1 MTYFNYKGILQESLT
16 LKISVQKYSERFA
29 NRNYTAELQQEFAN
43 QISDTN
49 NLSIQY
55 QDAIDRKEVATAELR
70 DFIKETQNDLKIV
83 RTAGK
88 NVFARGSVE
97 LRNLG
102 VGEKPA
108 AAIDSICGQTERV
121 LNNVILHKDRLIA
134 EGGLIES
141 EYETIAARPA
151 ELRDKDA
158 RQNALKAEA
167 VAMGEKLQAAARKL
181 NAENAK
187 IYRIASLEF
196 ADEPDV
202 LREIIKA
209 KESR

>member
-70 DFIKETQNDLKIV
+70 DFIKETQKDLKIV

-88 NVFARGSVE
+88 NVFSRGSVE

-121 LNNVILHKDRLIA
+121 LNNVTLYKDRLIA
-134 EGGLIES
+134 EGGLIQS
-141 EYETIAARPA
+141 EYEAIAARPA

-196 ADEPDV
+196 ANEPDV

>member
-29 NRNYTAELQQEFAN
+29 NRNYTADLQQEFAN
-43 QISDTN
+43 QISNTN

-88 NVFARGSVE
+88 NVFSRGSVE

-108 AAIDSICGQTERV
+108 AAIDGICSQTERV
-121 LNNVILHKDRLIA
+121 LNNVMLHKDRLIA

-141 EYETIAARPA
+141 EYEAIAARPA

-196 ADEPDV
+196 ANEPDV

>member
-43 QISDTN
+43 QISNTN

-121 LNNVILHKDRLIA
+121 LNNVTLYKDRLIA
-134 EGGLIES
+134 EGGLIQS
-141 EYETIAARPA
+141 EYEAIAARPA
-151 ELRDKDA
+151 ELREKDA

-196 ADEPDV
+196 ANEPDV